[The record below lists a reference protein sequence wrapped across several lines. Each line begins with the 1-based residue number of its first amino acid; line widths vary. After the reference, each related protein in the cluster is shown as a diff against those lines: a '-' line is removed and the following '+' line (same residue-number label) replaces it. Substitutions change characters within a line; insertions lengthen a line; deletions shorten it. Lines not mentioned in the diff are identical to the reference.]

1 MDFFA
6 GLITLR
12 ELETLGR
19 LLIAAFLG
27 GLVGWERER
36 SGKVAG
42 LRTHS
47 LVALGAALFT
57 AVSIL
62 IFIDLPSVTGA
73 KGYSDRIVANIIV
86 GIGFIG
92 AGSILKRDD
101 RIEGTTTA
109 ASLWVVAA
117 IGIAA
122 GLGYYKEA
130 VATALL
136 AYGILAGLWY
146 FEKHWR
152 TKIRYDD
159 DRPGPS
165 EYIEE

>member
-1 MDFFA
+1 MS
-6 GLITLR
+6 LVSPQ
-12 ELETLGR
+12 EWETLAR

-47 LVALGAALFT
+47 LVALGAALF
-57 AVSIL
+57 ASISIL
-62 IFIDLPSVTGA
+62 IFRDLPSVTGA
-73 KGYSDRIVANIIV
+73 VGYSDRIVANIIV

-92 AGSILKRDD
+92 AGAILKRDD
-101 RIEGTTTA
+101 KIEGTTTA

-117 IGIAA
+117 IGLAA

-130 VATALL
+130 LATALL
-136 AYGILAGLWY
+136 AYGVLAGLWY
-146 FEKHWR
+146 IERRWR
-152 TKIRYDD
+152 TKIRHDN
-159 DRPGPS
+159 GES
-165 EYIEE
+165 QEYE